1 MKALA
6 WSHYFARQQ
15 KEHGK
20 TVFTAAE
27 LANVAQAS
35 PAVANV
41 MVGRLVKSG
50 VLERVAR
57 GVYGVPG
64 VATLE
69 ALLPRLDSG
78 AYITGAR
85 VLFDAGLITQSPSVT
100 MCFSTRRTFR
110 RERDTAV
117 GRLRFL
123 VVQPPVYAP
132 PETGVRVTP
141 EQALFDLTWTTP
153 GPVDLRSLYTFRNTA
168 KLRQRVLRRLAPRY
182 PMDVQDRVGS
192 LLHLPL
198 APHGLE

>member
-6 WSHYFARQQ
+6 WSQYFAQQQ

-57 GVYGVPG
+57 GVYGIPG

-78 AYITGAR
+78 AYIRGAR
-85 VLFDAGLITQSPSVT
+85 VLFDAGFITQSPSVT

-132 PETGVRVTP
+132 PETGVQVSP
-141 EQALFDLTWTTP
+141 EQALFDLAWTTP

-168 KLRQRVLRRLAPRY
+168 KLRLSVMRRIEARY
-182 PMDVQDRVGS
+182 PVGVRERVDS
-192 LLHLPL
+192 LLGEP
-198 APHGLE
+198 ADRFSS